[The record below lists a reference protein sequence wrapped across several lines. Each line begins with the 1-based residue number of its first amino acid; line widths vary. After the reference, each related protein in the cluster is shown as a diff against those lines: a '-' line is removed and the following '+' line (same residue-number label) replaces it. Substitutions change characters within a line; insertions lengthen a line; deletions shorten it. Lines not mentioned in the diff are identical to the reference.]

1 MPWRPLFVLLISLS
15 LLAVFISVARAQS
28 AANIDPMLG
37 VDGGGNVIIGPAV
50 PYGMAKPGPDMAPST
65 SNAGWNAN
73 GDILGFS
80 QTHVSGT
87 GGAAKYGNVLIL
99 PTTGI
104 VTPTHAA
111 SPRINEHASASYYS
125 VGLSRYNVQAEIT
138 ATRRTAIYRFTY
150 PAAEQ
155 ANLLFDVGHILV
167 SLHEGGQIVTAA
179 HAEIL
184 SPTEVAGSTSA
195 MGGWNGQDTPYT
207 VFFYALS
214 DTPAV
219 SSGTWQEAQ
228 ISLGNRAESYT
239 MPQPLS
245 SPPAIGPLVSNGAY
259 LTFATHAQQ
268 VVTLKIGISF
278 LSIKQAKQNA
288 ITEVHGFNFDAAHQA
303 AVAAWD
309 KALSPIQ
316 VAGASDAEL
325 TKLSTALYHSLLM
338 PVDRTGENP
347 LWKSSVPYYDDF
359 YTLWDTFRS
368 SNPLITLID
377 QPHEVAIVNS
387 LIDIGEH
394 DGYLPDG
401 RSGNF
406 TGVTQGG
413 SDADM
418 VMADAYVKHLP
429 GIDYAKAYAA
439 VVKDAEVEPANYI
452 FMGRGDLSEW
462 HNLGYLSLEGSG
474 PKRPDSPDAL
484 YFPGRADKASIPNRP
499 DRPGSRSME
508 YAANDYATALMARGL
523 GHSDDERKYLAR
535 AGNWKKLW
543 DADAVD
549 HTEGGDVHGFIW
561 IRHRD
566 GSWLAPFNSDLSGT
580 WHQNNFYEG
589 STWTY
594 SLYVPQDVRA
604 LIQSVGGPE
613 AFIHRLDLFFADV
626 SAVRD
631 NRYDHAAGTPAPAF
645 QTASPHE
652 SRYDV
657 GNEPGFLTPY
667 LYNWA
672 GRQDR
677 TAYQVRHI
685 LATSYH
691 TGTSGLPGNDDSG
704 AMGSFYVFNKLGFFP
719 VAAQTTYLI
728 GSPYFPQMTMRLP
741 NGKTFEI
748 VASNVSVTNLYIASA
763 TWNGKPYHR
772 SWFTHDEL
780 MRGGILRLEMTSN
793 STHWDTG
800 PPPPSLSDPSP
811 AAGATP

>member
-1 MPWRPLFVLLISLS
+1 MSWRSQFVLLMGLS
-15 LLAVFISVARAQS
+15 LLSVIMPTVRAQS
-28 AANIDPMLG
+28 AAHIDPMLG

-50 PYGMAKPGPDMAPST
+50 PYGMAKPGPDMAPGT
-65 SNAGWNAN
+65 SNSGWNAN

-87 GGAAKYGNVLIL
+87 GGAAKYGNILIL
-99 PTTGI
+99 PTTGAL
-104 VTPTHAA
+104 TPTRSA
-111 SPRINEHASASYYS
+111 SPRSGEHASAGYYS
-125 VGLSRYNVQAEIT
+125 VGLSRYDIQAEIT
-138 ATRRTAIYRFTY
+138 ATRRTAMYRFTY
-150 PAAEQ
+150 PATQQ

-167 SLHEGGQIVTAA
+167 SLHEGGQVVTSA
-179 HAEIL
+179 HTEVL
-184 SPTEVAGSTSA
+184 SSTEVAGSTSVI
-195 MGGWNGQDTPYT
+195 GGWNGQDTPYT
-207 VFFYALS
+207 VFFYAVS

-219 SSGTWQEAQ
+219 SGGTWQEAQ
-228 ISLGNRAESYT
+228 VSAAGKTESYI

-245 SPPAIGPLVSNGAY
+245 NPPAIGPLISNGAY
-259 LTFATHAQQ
+259 LTFATHARQ
-268 VVTLKIGISF
+268 VVSVKIGISF
-278 LSIKQAKQNA
+278 VSIEQAKRNA
-288 ITEVHGFNFDAAHQA
+288 LSEVPGFDFDAVHQA
-303 AVAAWD
+303 AIAAWD
-309 KALSPIQ
+309 KALAPIQ

-347 LWKSSVPYYDDF
+347 LWKSSIPYYDDF

-368 SNPLITLID
+368 SNPLLTLID
-377 QPHEVAIVNS
+377 QPHEIAIVNS

-418 VMADAYVKHLP
+418 VLADAYVKHLP

-439 VVKDAEVEPANYI
+439 VVKDAEVEPPNYI
-452 FMGRGDLSEW
+452 FMGRGDLTEW
-462 HNLGYLSLEGSG
+462 RSLGYLSVEGSG

-484 YFPGRADKASIPNRP
+484 YFPGRADKAAIPNRP

-508 YAANDYATALMARGL
+508 YAANDYAAALMASGL
-523 GHSDDERKYLAR
+523 GHADDAQKYLDR

-543 DADAVD
+543 DSDAVD
-549 HTEGGDVHGFIW
+549 HTEGGDIHGFIW
-561 IRHRD
+561 MRHRD
-566 GSWLAPFNSDLSGT
+566 GSWLTPFDSDLSGT

-604 LIQSVGGPE
+604 LIQTAGGAD
-613 AFIHRLDLFFADV
+613 AFVHRLDLFFADV
-626 SAVRD
+626 SAIRD
-631 NRYDHAAGTPAPAF
+631 NRFDTASGTPAPAF
-645 QTASPHE
+645 TPATSHA

-672 GRQDR
+672 GHQNR

-691 TGTSGLPGNDDSG
+691 TGMRGLPGNDDSG

-728 GSPYFPQMTMRLP
+728 GSPYFPRTSLRLP

-748 VASNVSVTNLYIASA
+748 IASDVSETNLYIAAA
-763 TWNGKPYHR
+763 TWNGKPFHR

-780 MRGGILRLEMTSN
+780 MQGGTLVLKMTSQP
-793 STHWDTG
+793 THWDTG
-800 PPPPSLSDPSP
+800 PPPPSLSDSS
-811 AAGATP
+811 AAGR